1 MDGGGGLGEK
11 GGGVGRMGKAGR
23 MSLGW
28 NYKGN
33 KRDGNYTPSNG
44 DTNITFP
51 PIRTVNSGAQIHP
64 SDKRYFFISKVM
76 TAAWKRNQKTFNIR
90 IKNYERIQDRKLF
103 LELNLNPKFILSGVN
118 SDVGVI

>member
-1 MDGGGGLGEK
+1 LVLWRMVRKHYREKACDGWGGGAGGERE
-11 GGGVGRMGKAGR
+11 GIGRMGKGGR

-51 PIRTVNSGAQIHP
+51 PIRTVNSGAQIHC
-64 SDKRYFFISKVM
+64 SDKHVFF
-76 TAAWKRNQKTFNIR
+76 
-90 IKNYERIQDRKLF
+90 
-103 LELNLNPKFILSGVN
+103 
-118 SDVGVI
+118 